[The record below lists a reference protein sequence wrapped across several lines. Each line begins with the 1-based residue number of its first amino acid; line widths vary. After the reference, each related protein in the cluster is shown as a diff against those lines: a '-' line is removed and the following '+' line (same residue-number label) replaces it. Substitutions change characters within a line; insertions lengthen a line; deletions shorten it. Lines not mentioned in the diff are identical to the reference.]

1 METSLDNERLIV
13 TIDKALKK
21 TFHMVCIYDGVNMS
35 EKIEELLT
43 VYTDKKL
50 KEMQIIQPE

>member
-1 METSLDNERLIV
+1 MEESEKIERLIV
-13 TIDKALKK
+13 TVNKTLKK

-50 KEMQIIQPE
+50 KEMQITQPE